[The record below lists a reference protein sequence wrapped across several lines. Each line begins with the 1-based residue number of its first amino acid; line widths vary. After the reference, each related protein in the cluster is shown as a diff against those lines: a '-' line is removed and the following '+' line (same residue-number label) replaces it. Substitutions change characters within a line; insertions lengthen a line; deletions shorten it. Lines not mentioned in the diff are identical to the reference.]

1 MNKTLPS
8 VCCLTPGTLTL
19 APSPKAKGASVVLPS
34 SSLSFA
40 SESFVLSASVLVVEA
55 VGDVTC
61 VCEEDNA
68 LVDVAATAAK
78 GEVVALA
85 NDPKEGTEVVA
96 FFSDSLAALSV
107 DAAVLN
113 PPKPELLLNP
123 PKVGC

>member
-1 MNKTLPS
+1 M
-8 VCCLTPGTLTL
+8 
-19 APSPKAKGASVVLPS
+19 
-34 SSLSFA
+34 
-40 SESFVLSASVLVVEA
+40 LVAEA

-61 VCEEDNA
+61 DCEEDNA
-68 LVDVAATAAK
+68 LVDVAAIAAK

-96 FFSDSLAALSV
+96 FFSVSLVALLV
-107 DAAVLN
+107 DAKPLPAVLN